1 MEFLRDNWSEVC
13 FLVMTA
19 MYLFSGYENRKLR
32 KMLRAAKG
40 ANHMHMQIP

>member
-1 MEFLRDNWSEVC
+1 MDFLRDNWSEIC

-19 MYLFSGYENRKLR
+19 MYLFNSYENRKLR

-40 ANHMHMQIP
+40 AKNTIFKS

>member
-1 MEFLRDNWSEVC
+1 MDFLRENWSEIC

-32 KMLRAAKG
+32 EMLCASKT
-40 ANHMHMQIP
+40 ANNSIFKS